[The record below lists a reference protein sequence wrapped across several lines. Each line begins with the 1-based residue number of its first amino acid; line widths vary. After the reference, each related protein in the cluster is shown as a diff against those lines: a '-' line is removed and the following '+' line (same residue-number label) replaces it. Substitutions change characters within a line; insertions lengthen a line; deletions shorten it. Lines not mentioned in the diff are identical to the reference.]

1 MVFLLSVRQRNS
13 PLIARSLNI
22 FKAADEAVFAKA
34 WGKPSRF
41 FQWAPQRVEPFKRE
55 RGGEDT
61 KS

>member
-1 MVFLLSVRQRNS
+1 MARREKTFRGAQWIV
-13 PLIARSLNI
+13 RSLNI